1 VIFNLIFNFILG
13 ASIGSFLNVL
23 IYRIPRKIQ
32 VSYGRS
38 FCPNCG
44 HKLSALDLIPI
55 LSYIFLKGRC
65 RYCKEK
71 ISIVYPI
78 VETLSGLIFLISFLF
93 FGYSLYY
100 LKFVI
105 FSSVLIVISFIDL
118 QTMEIPDE
126 PFLFG
131 IFFGIIFLIIEKNYI
146 NTLFGVLIP
155 PIIFFLIIVLSKGG
169 MGGGDFKLSFLF
181 GLYLG
186 FPKVIPWFF
195 LSFIIGFFP
204 AIYILI
210 TKKGTRKTPL
220 PFGPFMS
227 ISGII
232 TFLFGTQI
240 IRFYNFL
247 ML

>member
-1 VIFNLIFNFILG
+1 MIFNLIFNFTLG

-32 VSYGRS
+32 VSSGRS

-44 HKLSALDLIPI
+44 HKLSFFDLIPI

-65 RYCKEK
+65 RYCAEK
-71 ISIVYPI
+71 ISTLYPI
-78 VETLSGLIFLISFLF
+78 VEILSGLVFLFSFLF
-93 FGYSLYY
+93 FGYSLLY

-105 FSSVLIVISFIDL
+105 FSSVLLVISIIDL

-131 IFFGIIFLIIEKNYI
+131 MFFGIIFFIFEKNYV
-146 NTLFGVLIP
+146 NTLIGVIIP

-186 FPKVIPWFF
+186 FPKIIPWFF

-204 AIYILI
+204 AIYMLL

-227 ISGII
+227 LSGII
-232 TFLFGTQI
+232 TFLFGNEI

>member
-1 VIFNLIFNFILG
+1 MIFNLLFNFILG

-32 VSYGRS
+32 ISSGRS
-38 FCPNCG
+38 FCPKCG
-44 HKLSALDLIPI
+44 HKLSFFDLIPI

-65 RYCKEK
+65 RYCGEK
-71 ISIVYPI
+71 ISVLYPI
-78 VETLSGLIFLISFLF
+78 VETLSGFAFLFSFLF
-93 FGYSLYY
+93 FGYSLLY

-105 FSSVLIVISFIDL
+105 FSSVLLVISVIDL

-131 IFFGIIFLIIEKNYI
+131 MFFGIIFFILEKNYL
-146 NTLFGVLIP
+146 NTFLGVIIP

-186 FPKVIPWFF
+186 FPKIVPWFF

-204 AIYILI
+204 AIYMLL

-227 ISGII
+227 LSGII
-232 TFLFGTQI
+232 TFLFGNEI

>member
-1 VIFNLIFNFILG
+1 MIFNLIFNFILG

-32 VSYGRS
+32 VSSGRS

-44 HKLSALDLIPI
+44 HKLSFFYLIPI

-65 RYCKEK
+65 RYCDEK
-71 ISIVYPI
+71 ISPLYPI
-78 VETLSGLIFLISFLF
+78 VEILSGLVFLFSFLF
-93 FGYSLYY
+93 FGYSLLY

-105 FSSVLIVISFIDL
+105 FSSVLLVISIIDL

-131 IFFGIIFLIIEKNYI
+131 MFFGIIFFILEKNYV
-146 NTLFGVLIP
+146 NTLIGVIIP

-186 FPKVIPWFF
+186 FPKIIPWFF

-204 AIYILI
+204 AIYMLL

-227 ISGII
+227 LSGII
-232 TFLFGTQI
+232 TFLFGNEI